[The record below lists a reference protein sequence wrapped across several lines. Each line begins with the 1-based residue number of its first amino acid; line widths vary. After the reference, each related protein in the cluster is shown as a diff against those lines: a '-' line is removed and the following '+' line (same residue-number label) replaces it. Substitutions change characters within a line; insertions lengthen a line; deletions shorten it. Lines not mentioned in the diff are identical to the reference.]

1 MEQNKLTSENIGHDE
16 PDHFFERNSPQTWH
30 LMTQEQN
37 TTGRTK
43 IAAAVIDTRWHER
56 HQRWKRNETH
66 FTIITA
72 QKRATHINKLTSY
85 SGWFK
90 KRKKRNKTKP
100 SVFSS
105 PSFFLFFIFARFYHE
120 RKWLIPRVVLL
131 SDASIVGFWYNRSH
145 VRTLR
150 HMINSTYDRRLFWC
164 LFSSQDYHR
173 ESDNSHSMQRKSGG
187 GGWGGGWKGG
197 RVNRG
202 IPEFLLLYLS

>member
-1 MEQNKLTSENIGHDE
+1 M
-16 PDHFFERNSPQTWH
+16 
-30 LMTQEQN
+30 
-37 TTGRTK
+37 
-43 IAAAVIDTRWHER
+43 IDTRWHER

-120 RKWLIPRVVLL
+120 RKLLIPRVVLL
-131 SDASIVGFWYNRSH
+131 SDASIVGFWYNRLHAPS
-145 VRTLR
+145 VIWLIALMIEDSFGAFFLRRIITGNRT
-150 HMINSTYDRRLFWC
+150 IVIQCKGKAGEGVGWRL
-164 LFSSQDYHR
+164 
-173 ESDNSHSMQRKSGG
+173 EGG
-187 GGWGGGWKGG
+187 GGLIE
-197 RVNRG
+197 V
-202 IPEFLLLYLS
+202 FLNSSFSTYLKVIIMLTKSSEIQG

>member
-1 MEQNKLTSENIGHDE
+1 MEQNKLTSENIGHNE

-43 IAAAVIDTRWHER
+43 IPAAVIDTRWHER

-120 RKWLIPRVVLL
+120 RKLLIPRVVLL
-131 SDASIVGFWYNRSH
+131 SDASIVGFWYNRLHAPS
-145 VRTLR
+145 VLWLIAL
-150 HMINSTYDRRLFWC
+150 MIEDSFGAFFLRRL
-164 LFSSQDYHR
+164 SQ
-173 ESDNSHSMQRKSGG
+173 
-187 GGWGGGWKGG
+187 
-197 RVNRG
+197 G
-202 IPEFLLLYLS
+202 IGQ

>member
-1 MEQNKLTSENIGHDE
+1 M
-16 PDHFFERNSPQTWH
+16 
-30 LMTQEQN
+30 
-37 TTGRTK
+37 
-43 IAAAVIDTRWHER
+43 IDTRWHER

-120 RKWLIPRVVLL
+120 RKLLIPRVVLL
-131 SDASIVGFWYNRSH
+131 SDASIVGFWYNRLHAPS
-145 VRTLR
+145 VLWLIALMIEDSFGAFFLRRIITGNRT
-150 HMINSTYDRRLFWC
+150 IVIQC
-164 LFSSQDYHR
+164 
-173 ESDNSHSMQRKSGG
+173 KGKAG
-187 GGWGGGWKGG
+187 VGGWGGGWKGG
-197 RVNRG
+197 GLIEV
-202 IPEFLLLYLS
+202 FLNSSFSTYLKVIIVLTKSSEIQG